1 MKHYL
6 HEWREQAGDKEA
18 INNASDDIDALSNEA
33 RNKVYP
39 GYILLKGFVYSVA
52 SSALLVLRK
61 GIRMVPPL
69 VTAVVVVFV
78 TSDAWR
84 ILGTGFTPRF
94 FFLVALFLLGS
105 LLFLI
110 KYKNYWEADF
120 DINASDKSTVND
132 LLDQVEHDMQR
143 KQEARPPSQ
152 GSANEFLDDQKYD
165 VHDTSG
171 WRQLNELIDLGADPV
186 PLARPARRGGRVCH
200 YCGYFAVS
208 LFSLIVVA
216 VAVSASLI
224 LVGVILISAKET
236 KDLAQSIHIYWTLP
250 GHLVITRQLVSL
262 SLSLGAFATLFLV
275 AGQRT
280 EDRKV
285 LMDNALALFRK
296 AFVVYS
302 VYSRAHDSAME
313 WTGVPVNSPP
323 LSPEVQE
330 PDRHNRHSAANPD
343 ARSRA

>member
-6 HEWREQAGDKEA
+6 NEWREQAGDEEA
-18 INNASDDIDALSNEA
+18 INNASDDIDALSKEA

-61 GIRMVPPL
+61 GIRMVPTL

-78 TSDAWR
+78 TSDGWR

-94 FFLVALFLLGS
+94 FCLVTLFLLGS

-110 KYKNYWEADF
+110 KYKDYWEVDF
-120 DINASDKSTVND
+120 DINASDKATVND
-132 LLDQVEHDMQR
+132 LLDKVEHDMQR
-143 KQEARPPSQ
+143 KQEAGQASQ
-152 GSANEFLDDQKYD
+152 RAANEILDDQKYD
-165 VHDTSG
+165 AHDTSG
-171 WRQLNELIDLGADPV
+171 WQQLNELIDLGAGPV
-186 PLARPARRGGRVCH
+186 PLARHATRGGRICD
-200 YCGYFAVS
+200 YCGYFAVL

-216 VAVSASLI
+216 LAVSASLI
-224 LVGVILISAKET
+224 LVGLILISAEET
-236 KDLAQSIHIYWTLP
+236 KNLAQSIHIYWTLP

-262 SLSLGAFATLFLV
+262 SLSLGAFAALFLV
-275 AGQRT
+275 GGQRT

-302 VYSRAHDSAME
+302 VYSRAHDRAME
-313 WTGVPVNSPP
+313 WTGIPIDSPP
-323 LSPEVQE
+323 LAPEAQE
-330 PDRHNRHSAANPD
+330 PDRHNHHSAAKPD
-343 ARSRA
+343 ARSWA